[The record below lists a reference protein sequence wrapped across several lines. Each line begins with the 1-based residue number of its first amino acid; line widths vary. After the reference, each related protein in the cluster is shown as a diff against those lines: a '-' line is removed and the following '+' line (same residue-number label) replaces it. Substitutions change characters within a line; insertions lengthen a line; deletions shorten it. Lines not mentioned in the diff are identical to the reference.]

1 MEHLCIIGNGISGIT
16 TARHVR
22 KQKSAAECKITVIS
36 AETDHFFSRTA
47 LMYIYMG
54 HMTYENTKPYE
65 DFFWDKNNIN
75 LVRGYVKQVDT
86 TRKQLVFSDRNP
98 ISYDKLVLGVGSVP
112 NRIGWPG
119 EALKG
124 VNSLVSYQ
132 DLEQMEENT
141 RGKIN
146 RAVIVGGG
154 LIGIEM
160 AEMLMSRNIPVTFF
174 IREKEYWSNV
184 LPPEEAA
191 MVSRHARKHHLDLR
205 PESGITEILGDDQGR
220 VQGVKTVED
229 EEVPCQFVGITIG
242 VKPAIGFLKNSN
254 IKTDRGILVDE
265 YFETSVPGVYAVGD
279 CAQYSNPPAGRK
291 PIDQIWY
298 TGRMHG
304 ETLAQTLCGK
314 KTAYQPGIFFNSAK
328 FFDIEYQVYGEVKPQ
343 VQAHEM
349 HFYWEHPDGE
359 KAVRLV
365 FHRDEHH
372 ILGFNLMGIRFR
384 HEVCDRW
391 IKRRTPVTD
400 VVKDL
405 RKANFDPELF
415 KSYEPQIREQFNRE
429 FPELAVKTKR
439 NVVSAILG
447 L

>member
-1 MEHLCIIGNGISGIT
+1 MEHLCIVGNGISGIT

-65 DFFWDKNNIN
+65 DFFWEKNNIN
-75 LVRGYVKQVDT
+75 LVRGYVNRIDT
-86 TRKQLVFSDRNP
+86 TNKQLVFTGREAMT
-98 ISYDKLVLGVGSVP
+98 YDKLVLAVGSVP

-119 EALKG
+119 EELKG

-141 RGKIN
+141 RNVN

-191 MVSRHARKHHLDLR
+191 MVSRHARKHGLDLR
-205 PESGITEILGDDQGR
+205 TESGIKEILGDERGR
-220 VQGVKTVED
+220 VKGVKTVED
-229 EEVPCQFVGITIG
+229 EEVSCQFVGITIG
-242 VKPAIGFLKNSN
+242 VKPAIGFLQNSN
-254 IKTDRGILVDE
+254 IATDRGILVNE
-265 YFETSVPGVYAVGD
+265 YFETSVPDVYAAGD
-279 CAQYSNPPAGRK
+279 CAQYRNPPAGRK
-291 PIDQIWY
+291 PLDQIWY

-304 ETLAQTLCGK
+304 ETLGLTLGGR
-314 KTAYQPGIFFNSAK
+314 KTAYKPGIFFNSAK
-328 FFDIEYQVYGEVKPQ
+328 FFDIEYQVYGEVKPE
-343 VQAHEM
+343 VQEHEN
-349 HFYWEHPDGE
+349 HFYWQHPDGE

-365 FHRDEHH
+365 FHKQEHY

-391 IKRRTPVTD
+391 IKSHTPVTD
-400 VVKDL
+400 VVKNL
-405 RKANFDPELF
+405 RKANFNPELF
-415 KSYEPQIREQFNRE
+415 KTYEPQIREQFNRE
-429 FPELAVKTKR
+429 FPDLAVKTKR
-439 NVVSAILG
+439 NVVSAIFG